1 MDTSQQVYKQL
12 AVLAID
18 SDTTITEITTTGADA
33 FTLANG
39 ATGLIKIIV
48 MTVDGGDATIIPP
61 HLVNGTSITMDDAN
75 DSITMVYG
83 ANGWVVIALQGATIN
98 A

>member
-1 MDTSQQVYKQL
+1 
-12 AVLAID
+12 
-18 SDTTITEITTTGADA
+18 
-33 FTLANG
+33 
-39 ATGLIKIIV
+39 
-48 MTVDGGDATIIPP
+48 MTVDGGDATITPTTFA
-61 HLVNGTSITMDDAN
+61 NGTSITMDDAN